1 MIHRMSYSDIAQTSA
16 FVAGRDA
23 GRELRRDGVGWSADD
38 GYRMCPRGMDP
49 ADEAAWVQGWRSA
62 WA

>member
-23 GRELRRDGVGWSADD
+23 GRELRRDGVVCTRDSGPSVCPHGMHPDDESAWL
-38 GYRMCPRGMDP
+38 R
-49 ADEAAWVQGWRSA
+49 GWRSV
-62 WA
+62 WE